1 MLLLWLLFSLSLSL
15 SLSLSSS
22 SIFNPAIK
30 SEAKSSGC
38 VCGGRD
44 VVVADDDAS
53 LETVVVDGLGLADV
67 VVVVVDDALLEGAYD
82 DVFSLSGNGLKTNF
96 IFS

>member
-1 MLLLWLLFSLSLSL
+1 MSFFINQGKLLLYKQNHL
-15 SLSLSSS
+15 
-22 SIFNPAIK
+22 P
-30 SEAKSSGC
+30 KSSGC

-44 VVVADDDAS
+44 FVVADDDAL
-53 LETVVVDGLGLADV
+53 LETVVVDGLGLAD

>member
-1 MLLLWLLFSLSLSL
+1 M
-15 SLSLSSS
+15 
-22 SIFNPAIK
+22 
-30 SEAKSSGC
+30 
-38 VCGGRD
+38 
-44 VVVADDDAS
+44 VADDDTS
-53 LETVVVDGLGLADV
+53 LETVVVDGLGLAD